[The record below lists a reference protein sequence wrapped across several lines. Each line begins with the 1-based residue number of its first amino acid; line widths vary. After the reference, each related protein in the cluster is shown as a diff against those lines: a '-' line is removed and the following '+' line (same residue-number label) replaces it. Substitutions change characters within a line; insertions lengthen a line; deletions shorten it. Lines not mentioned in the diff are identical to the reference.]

1 MLNKAKYQPPE
12 IIVLS
17 GALNDVITGS
27 PAQSND
33 LGDEVG
39 ITDGVWNRVG

>member
-12 IIVLS
+12 IIILS

-33 LGDEVG
+33 LGDEN
-39 ITDGVWNRVG
+39 GVMDSVWTRLG